1 MMCGTHPAFTSQSP
15 TNTMIPIRILTPALF
30 AATLVSCGS
39 RRADSYDTPT
49 SSYTS
54 TGAASASVTDPASTV
69 YDAPAAY
76 EESTISPATGV
87 ATTPA
92 ASVPSSAPEP
102 STAMTPPAPP
112 TSPYGAATIHT
123 VAAGDT
129 LSGISAKYKIPADSI
144 RQANR
149 MTNDVVI
156 LGRKMVIPPR

>member
-1 MMCGTHPAFTSQSP
+1 
-15 TNTMIPIRILTPALF
+15 MIPIRILTPALF

-39 RRADSYDTPT
+39 RRADIYDTPT
-49 SSYTS
+49 SSYALADQATP
-54 TGAASASVTDPASTV
+54 SVTDLAGTV

-76 EESTISPATGV
+76 EDNSINPVASSSAPTATI
-87 ATTPA
+87 
-92 ASVPSSAPEP
+92 PSSAPEP
-102 STAMTPPAPP
+102 STAMTPPPPP

-123 VAAGDT
+123 VVAGDT
-129 LSGISAKYKIPADSI
+129 LSGISAKYNIPAASI